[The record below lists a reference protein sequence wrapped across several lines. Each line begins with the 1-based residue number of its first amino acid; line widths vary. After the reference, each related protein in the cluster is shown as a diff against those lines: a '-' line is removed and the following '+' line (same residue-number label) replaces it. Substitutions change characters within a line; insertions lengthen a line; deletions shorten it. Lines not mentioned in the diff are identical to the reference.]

1 MYPDPPLALF
11 ATPSPLLQA
20 LTNHS
25 TGLTFGLHPIFC
37 FPYFLQP
44 YTVTRPLFCSWSN
57 SYKQNDISNIRL
69 EDKPAK
75 YIVTQRETQKG
86 KEGRVLIRWIERSNS
101 ERTLLLCYCTCS
113 YYIITVMHVSHVAL
127 CPVTNIIFLSW
138 PSCLYVYQIV
148 YIRCNSSIINS
159 VRF

>member
-1 MYPDPPLALF
+1 MYPDSPLALF
-11 ATPSPLLQA
+11 ANPTPLLQA

-57 SYKQNDISNIRL
+57 SHKQNDTSNTRL

-86 KEGRVLIRWIERSNS
+86 KEGRVLIRWIERSILNVLYCYTTTRALLYHRS
-101 ERTLLLCYCTCS
+101 HARLSCCTLSSDKHYLSKLTKLFVCVS
-113 YYIITVMHVSHVAL
+113 YR
-127 CPVTNIIFLSW
+127 
-138 PSCLYVYQIV
+138 VYKMQ
-148 YIRCNSSIINS
+148 
-159 VRF
+159 F